1 MVKKYKVEFLTT
13 AFNELKKLDKIISQR
28 IMDKIHWMADN
39 FESIIPEI
47 LTANLKG
54 MYKLRVGDWRIIY
67 TVNQKTKVITI
78 HMIGHRKEIY
88 KQ

>member
-1 MVKKYKVEFLTT
+1 
-13 AFNELKKLDKIISQR
+13 
-28 IMDKIHWMADN
+28 
-39 FESIIPEI
+39 
-47 LTANLKG
+47 KG

>member
-13 AFNELKKLDKIISQR
+13 AFNELKKLDKIISQI
-28 IMDKIHWMADN
+28 IMDKSHRMADN
-39 FESIIPEI
+39 FENIIPEI